1 MAETSSESK
10 RSETPPEEQGAVAP
24 QGPEL
29 QEGAMRNVWLLGGTS
44 FFTDFSSDMT
54 YSLRGILV
62 TAVLGGPAWAVGLI
76 EGVAESLASILKLFS
91 GALSD
96 WLGRRKEPAIAGYS
110 TSIVGKFLVYLSG
123 TQVLK
128 RLLKYLWRAK
138 VVAAW
143 PMVFLGQVVDRV
155 GKGVRTAP
163 RDALIADGIR
173 PEYRGRAFGIQ
184 RTLDHAGALL
194 GAVTCYF
201 LLTRLNMGDT
211 DIHKVFLYAII
222 PGIVG
227 VLLLFFVKEI
237 RKPTKVEPWAGEAAA
252 PGLYWRWMS
261 LDRRLRVFL
270 VIVFLF
276 SLANFSNQF
285 MLLKLKFDL
294 GYSTPKVV
302 LHYALFNA
310 LAALLAYPAGK
321 ISDRLGRKGIVAVA
335 YLFYGA
341 VYLGLAA
348 AGPGVWTWIL
358 FAAYGLYLAMTQ
370 GVEKALVSDLA
381 PAHARATALGLYAM
395 LVGVGILP
403 ASLVAGGLF
412 MIDPAIPFVVA
423 GVMSAAAGLALW
435 FLLDM
440 KDDRSSRAEE

>member
-10 RSETPPEEQGAVAP
+10 RSETPPEEQGAEVAT
-24 QGPEL
+24 GREL
-29 QEGAMRNVWLLGGTS
+29 QPGAWRNVWLLGGTS

-110 TSIVGKFLVYLSG
+110 CSVVGKFLVYLAGAIKS
-123 TQVLK
+123 
-128 RLLKYLWRAK
+128 
-138 VVAAW
+138 W
-143 PMVFLGQVVDRV
+143 PFVFLGQVVDRI

-173 PEYRGRAFGIQ
+173 QEYRGRAFGIQ

-227 VLLLFFVKEI
+227 VVLLFFVKEI
-237 RKPTKVEPWAGEAAA
+237 RKPTKVEPWAGEAKA

-335 YLFYGA
+335 YLFYGV

-403 ASLVAGGLF
+403 ASLVAGLLF
-412 MIDPAIPFVVA
+412 MIDPAIPFILA
-423 GVMSAAAGLALW
+423 GVMSAAAGCALW

>member
-1 MAETSSESK
+1 MAETSSDETTPESK
-10 RSETPPEEQGAVAP
+10 RSETPPEEQGAEVAT
-24 QGPEL
+24 GREL
-29 QEGAMRNVWLLGGTS
+29 QPGAWRNVWLLGGTS

-110 TSIVGKFLVYLSG
+110 CSVVGKFLVYLAGAIKS
-123 TQVLK
+123 
-128 RLLKYLWRAK
+128 
-138 VVAAW
+138 W
-143 PMVFLGQVVDRV
+143 PFVFLGQVVDRV

-227 VLLLFFVKEI
+227 VVLLFFVKEI
-237 RKPTKVEPWAGEAAA
+237 RKPTKVEPWAGEAKA

-335 YLFYGA
+335 YLFYGV

-403 ASLVAGGLF
+403 ASLVAGLLF
-412 MIDPAIPFVVA
+412 MIDPAIPFILA
-423 GVMSAAAGLALW
+423 GVMSAAAGCALW

>member
-10 RSETPPEEQGAVAP
+10 RSETPPEEQAAEVAT
-24 QGPEL
+24 GREL
-29 QEGAMRNVWLLGGTS
+29 QPGAWRNVWLLGGTS

-110 TSIVGKFLVYLSG
+110 TSVVGKFLVYLAGAIKS
-123 TQVLK
+123 
-128 RLLKYLWRAK
+128 
-138 VVAAW
+138 W
-143 PMVFLGQVVDRV
+143 PFVFLGQVVDRI

-335 YLFYGA
+335 YLFYGV

-348 AGPGVWTWIL
+348 AGPGVWTWVL

-403 ASLVAGGLF
+403 ASLVAGLLF
-412 MIDPAIPFVVA
+412 MIDPAIPFILA

-440 KDDRSSRAEE
+440 KDDGSSRAEE

>member
-1 MAETSSESK
+1 MPETASAPEGQ
-10 RSETPPEEQGAVAP
+10 ETPAPEGREI
-24 QGPEL
+24 
-29 QEGAMRNVWLLGGTS
+29 QEGAWRNVWLLGGTS

-62 TAVLGGPAWAVGLI
+62 TAVLGGPAWAVGVI

-96 WLGRRKEPAIAGYS
+96 WLGRRKEPTIFGYS
-110 TSIVGKFLVYLSG
+110 SSIVGKFLVYLAGVIRS
-123 TQVLK
+123 
-128 RLLKYLWRAK
+128 
-138 VVAAW
+138 W
-143 PMVFLGQVVDRV
+143 PFVFLGQVVDRF

-184 RTLDHAGALL
+184 RTLDHAGAVV
-194 GAVTCYF
+194 GAVTCYL
-201 LLTRLNMGDT
+201 LLTQLSMLDA
-211 DIHKVFLYAII
+211 DIYKVFLYAII
-222 PGIVG
+222 PGIIG
-227 VLLLFFVKEI
+227 VVLLFFVKEI
-237 RKPTKVEPWAGEAAA
+237 RKPTKAEAPAEPWAGEAQA
-252 PGLYWRWMS
+252 PSLYWRWLS

-285 MLLKLKFDL
+285 MLLKLKLDL
-294 GYSTPKVV
+294 GYSTPVVV

-321 ISDRLGRKGIVAVA
+321 VSDLLGRKGIVAVA

-341 VYLGLAA
+341 VYLGLAV

-395 LVGVGILP
+395 LVGAGILP
-403 ASLVAGGLF
+403 ASLVAGALY
-412 MIDPAIPFVVA
+412 MRSASLPFIVA
-423 GVMSAAAGLALW
+423 GVLSLVAGLALW

-440 KDDRSSRAEE
+440 NDDGTSKGQ

>member
-10 RSETPPEEQGAVAP
+10 RSETPPEEQAAEVAT
-24 QGPEL
+24 GREL
-29 QEGAMRNVWLLGGTS
+29 QPGAWRNVWLLGGTS

-110 TSIVGKFLVYLSG
+110 CSVVGKFLVYLAGAVKS
-123 TQVLK
+123 
-128 RLLKYLWRAK
+128 
-138 VVAAW
+138 W
-143 PMVFLGQVVDRV
+143 PFVFLGQLVDRF

-211 DIHKVFLYAII
+211 DIHKVFLYAVI

-348 AGPGVWTWIL
+348 AGPGVWTWVL

-412 MIDPAIPFVVA
+412 MIDPAIPFILA
-423 GVMSAAAGLALW
+423 GVLSAAAGLALW

>member
-1 MAETSSESK
+1 MAETSSA
-10 RSETPPEEQGAVAP
+10 ETTPEPEEQAAEVAT
-24 QGPEL
+24 GREL
-29 QEGAMRNVWLLGGTS
+29 QPGAWRNVWLLGGTS

-96 WLGRRKEPAIAGYS
+96 WLGRRKEPTIAGYS
-110 TSIVGKFLVYLSG
+110 TSVVGKFLVYLAGAIKS
-123 TQVLK
+123 
-128 RLLKYLWRAK
+128 
-138 VVAAW
+138 W
-143 PMVFLGQVVDRV
+143 PFVFLGQVVDRV

-194 GAVTCYF
+194 GAVTCY
-201 LLTRLNMGDT
+201 LILRLILKYLGVADEQADERLNEHL
-211 DIHKVFLYAII
+211 HKVFLYAII

-310 LAALLAYPAGK
+310 LAALLAYRAGK

-348 AGPGVWTWIL
+348 AGPGVWTWVL

-403 ASLVAGGLF
+403 ASLVAGALF
-412 MIDPAIPFVVA
+412 MIDPAIPFIVA

-440 KDDRSSRAEE
+440 KDDGSSRAEE